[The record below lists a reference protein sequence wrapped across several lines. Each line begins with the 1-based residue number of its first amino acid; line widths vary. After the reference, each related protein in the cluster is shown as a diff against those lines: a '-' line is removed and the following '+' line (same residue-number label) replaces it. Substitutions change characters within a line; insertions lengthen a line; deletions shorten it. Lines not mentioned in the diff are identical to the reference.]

1 MLNYSVAELR
11 SNILKN
17 KTLRIYIA
25 KKDTLFWCILFSL
38 LKTKKVLKHWDP
50 RDLGI
55 SIMLV
60 IEI

>member
-1 MLNYSVAELR
+1 M
-11 SNILKN
+11 
-17 KTLRIYIA
+17 IYIA
-25 KKDTLFWCILFSL
+25 KKDTLFRCIPFSL
-38 LKTKKVLKHWDP
+38 LKTKKVLKQWDP

>member
-1 MLNYSVAELR
+1 MN
-11 SNILKN
+11 
-17 KTLRIYIA
+17 YIA
-25 KKDTLFWCILFSL
+25 KKGTLALCIPFSL

-55 SIMLV
+55 SIILV

>member
-1 MLNYSVAELR
+1 MLILPVAVY
-11 SNILKN
+11 SNILKI

-25 KKDTLFWCILFSL
+25 KKDTLFQCIPFSL

>member
-1 MLNYSVAELR
+1 MLILPVAVY
-11 SNILKN
+11 SNILKI
-17 KTLRIYIA
+17 KTLRIYIT
-25 KKDTLFWCILFSL
+25 KKDTLFRCIPFSL

>member
-1 MLNYSVAELR
+1 M
-11 SNILKN
+11 
-17 KTLRIYIA
+17 IYIA
-25 KKDTLFWCILFSL
+25 KKDTLFRRIPFSL